1 MVNSALWSGHRGK
14 PRESSHGSAQS
25 LLVGWALTRS
35 SHPKSSTFILSSLRV
50 SHLWTFWT
58 LIKKDGLLSA
68 YFSIPRA
75 ICLRWAFLLVPTAAF
90 SSETPER
97 YMTVLENK
105 ALISSRKLVQ
115 QKLRHCQ
122 QPFGVLPTGGHL
134 ESGFMWVQVT
144 LRSFQTYLCPLSGS
158 QNAWLRGPGQ
168 LVLCLVIVWWYTRY

>member
-1 MVNSALWSGHRGK
+1 MQHWGLRFPFIKRVAVAFNSALWWLATG
-14 PRESSHGSAQS
+14 GSPGSQAMA
-25 LLVGWALTRS
+25 LLRVSWCVELS
-35 SHPKSSTFILSSLRV
+35 PVLSHPKRSTFILSSLRV
-50 SHLWTFWT
+50 SYLWTFWT

-75 ICLRWAFLLVPTAAF
+75 ICLRWAFLFVPTAAF

-97 YMTVLENK
+97 YRTVLENK

-122 QPFGVLPTGGHL
+122 QPFGILPTGGHL

-144 LRSFQTYLCPLSGS
+144 I
-158 QNAWLRGPGQ
+158 A
-168 LVLCLVIVWWYTRY
+168 